1 MRANFDKCLKLV
13 IKLEGGLTNH
23 PSDPGGL
30 TNRGVT
36 QAVYDAF
43 LVRAGKSVRPVSLI
57 TDDEIVA
64 VYRDGYWDATHC
76 DQLPSGLDLAVFD
89 CAVNQGVGRAAR
101 FLQGAAGAKVDE
113 VIGPKTLAA
122 VAAADRDELLTEFM
136 ARRMHAY
143 GRLQTLFQ
151 TFGLGWSRRLISVHA
166 AAIAMQG
173 DVIQI

>member
-13 IKLEGGLTNH
+13 LKLEGGLTDH

-43 LVRAGKSVRPVSLI
+43 QIRAGKSVQPVSRI
-57 TDDEIVA
+57 TDDEVTA
-64 VYRDGYWDATHC
+64 VYRDGYWSPMHC
-76 DQLPSGLDLAVFD
+76 DQLPSGIDLAVFD

-101 FLQGAAGAKVDE
+101 YLQHAAGAKVDGE
-113 VIGPKTLAA
+113 MGPKTLAA
-122 VAAADRDELLTEFM
+122 VIAADPSALLIEFM
-136 ARRMHAY
+136 ARRMVGY

-151 TFGLGWSRRLISVHA
+151 TFGLGWSRRLIAVHRD
-166 AAIAMQG
+166 AIAMQG
-173 DVIQI
+173 HVIAI